1 MNKSKIEKR
10 QAGTAADSSTT
21 GEITSVSQ
29 TIAKPNVSCRF
40 LSANELRIGN
50 KIKRKSNG
58 NTCTVNW
65 GIIKDFELYDTVSV
79 RDYIPILLTPK
90 ILEQYGF
97 KYGVTGTGEDKV
109 QYWDKRTVEHK
120 HSFGT
125 FYFSIVKWYEGDFTF
140 SHHTIRSD
148 CKYLHQ
154 LQNLWFGLTGQE
166 LQPVANGS

>member
-1 MNKSKIEKR
+1 MKNVEKSSS
-10 QAGTAADSSTT
+10 AGTTVDSSTKADVS
-21 GEITSVSQ
+21 SVSQ
-29 TIAKPNVSCRF
+29 PIAKPDVSCRL

-58 NTCTVNW
+58 NICTVNW
-65 GIIKDFELYDTVSV
+65 GIIKDFELYDTCSV
-79 RDYIPILLTPK
+79 RDYIPIALSPK
-90 ILEQYGF
+90 ILKQYGF
-97 KYGVTGTGEDKV
+97 KYGFTGTGEDKV

-125 FYFSIVKWYEGDFTF
+125 FYFSIVKWYKGEFTF

-154 LQNLWFGLTGQE
+154 LQNLWFSLTGKE
-166 LQPVANGS
+166 LQAVANGS